1 MSRYYSRTPQAPT
14 NTSDPRPRRGF
25 REKVLVNLGC
35 FLALAGALAAAA
47 AAVFS
52 IIPATS
58 VKVDP
63 AMHAPAGPLRPA
75 RLVGLDHTG
84 GDLRRAVRLT
94 RRATR
99 LGFGQPWT
107 DGIAALIKPTT
118 YSVHIAST

>member
-1 MSRYYSRTPQAPT
+1 MSRYPRTTDTHANTPT
-14 NTSDPRPRRGF
+14 TRPTRGI
-25 REKVLVNLGC
+25 REKILIELGTL
-35 FLALAGALAAAA
+35 LALSGVAAAAA

-75 RLVGLDHTG
+75 RLVGLDHSG
-84 GDLRRAVRLT
+84 GDLRRAPRLT

-107 DGIAALIKPTT
+107 DGITGLLRQAS
-118 YSVHIAST
+118 YSVIVASP

>member
-1 MSRYYSRTPQAPT
+1 MSRYSRTTNAPARSHT
-14 NTSDPRPRRGF
+14 PRPTRGC
-25 REKVLVNLGC
+25 REKILANVGT
-35 FLALAGALAAAA
+35 FLALSGVLAAAA

-63 AMHAPAGPLRPA
+63 AMRAPAGPLRPA
-75 RLVGLDHTG
+75 RLVGLDHSG
-84 GDLRRAVRLT
+84 GDLRRAPRLT

-107 DGIAALIKPTT
+107 DGIAGLLRQAS
-118 YSVHIAST
+118 YSVVIASP